1 MDHDLDPYSDPIDSM
16 NPDINSDQDKHL
28 LVKDKDGN
36 FEYEIVFTV
45 DDTECLIC
53 IEPLDL
59 NGPYAMIDDVGE
71 NNKYHIGCLEDWFKF
86 NRQSIINRKEVN
98 FYSIYHD
105 GEFVEKRELKN
116 PQAILVLPNRNRI
129 INDNV
134 PTIEETQEQFS
145 ICTGEG
151 LRKIIVTATVLFLF
165 LIVIYFIFRRI
176 VEV

>member
-1 MDHDLDPYSDPIDSM
+1 MDHDLDPDSDPNDSIDS
-16 NPDINSDQDKHL
+16 NQDQDEYL

-53 IEPLDL
+53 IDSLDL

-86 NRQSIINRKEVN
+86 SRQSIINRKEVN

-116 PQAILVLPNRNRI
+116 PQAILVLPNRN
-129 INDNV
+129 INDIV
-134 PTIEETQEQFS
+134 PTIGETQEQFS

-151 LRKIIVTATVLFLF
+151 LRKIIVTAVVLFLF
-165 LIVIYFIFRRI
+165 LIVIYFIFRGF